1 MCDETLRAVIQQPE
15 VLASSQILQII
26 YKKTTD
32 IKIAI
37 ADLNVLEK
45 CSLAA
50 VFEEFSK
57 TVSENIDICNS
68 VSKSFNEL

>member
-1 MCDETLRAVIQQPE
+1 MIV
-15 VLASSQILQII
+15 
-26 YKKTTD
+26 
-32 IKIAI
+32 
-37 ADLNVLEK
+37 NVLEK

-68 VSKSFNEL
+68 VSKSFDELKLAKIQLKKFTNLIINARAYPAHEV